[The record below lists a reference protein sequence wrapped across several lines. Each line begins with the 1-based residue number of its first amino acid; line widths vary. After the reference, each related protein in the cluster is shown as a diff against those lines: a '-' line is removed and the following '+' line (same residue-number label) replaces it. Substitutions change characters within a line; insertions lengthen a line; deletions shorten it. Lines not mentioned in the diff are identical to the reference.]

1 MESETKRLPRHA
13 FKKNDV
19 LLHTDLEGKGLT
31 VLDLRRTPK
40 GLPAYLIEAGGKKR
54 IVGEKALRRRGYR
67 TFSEYLLSGSDDSY

>member
-1 MESETKRLPRHA
+1 MEVVKEKLPYHA

-40 GLPAYLIEAGGKKR
+40 GLPAYLIEINGKKR
-54 IVGEKALRRRGYR
+54 IIGEKILRRRGFR
-67 TFSEYLLSGSDDSY
+67 TFSEHLSSGSDDSY